1 MMCRFS
7 RTTGEVV
14 CTVWWSSRSSCAGVN
29 LDVDN
34 TAGYGPETVTWSDA
48 ENDPYD
54 YLIYINDYG
63 NGGVKPSG
71 ARIALYGETTVN
83 LEAATASGNSTER
96 WVGFKDEDSN
106 FFQVKLNI

>member
-1 MMCRFS
+1 MMCCFS

-14 CTVWWSSRSSCAGVN
+14 CTVWWSSRSSCVGVN

-34 TAGYGPETVTWSDA
+34 TAGYGPETVTWTDA

-71 ARIALYGETTVN
+71 ARISLYGETTVN

-96 WVGFKDEDSN
+96 WVGFKDENSN
-106 FFQVKLNI
+106 FFK

>member
-1 MMCRFS
+1 MTW
-7 RTTGEVV
+7 TTPLA
-14 CTVWWSSRSSCAGVN
+14 T
-29 LDVDN
+29 
-34 TAGYGPETVTWSDA
+34 GPRVETVTWSDA

-71 ARIALYGETTVN
+71 ARIALYGETTVK

-96 WVGFKDEDSN
+96 WVGFKDENSN
-106 FFQVKLNI
+106 FFK